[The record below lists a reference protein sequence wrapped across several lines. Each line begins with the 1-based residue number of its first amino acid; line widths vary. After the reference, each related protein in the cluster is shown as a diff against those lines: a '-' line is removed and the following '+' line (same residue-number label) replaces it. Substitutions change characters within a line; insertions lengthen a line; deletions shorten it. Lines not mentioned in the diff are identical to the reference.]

1 MREPAF
7 VMEHAS
13 QIGRRVR
20 VPCIEARQVLVFA
33 PQTACDQIPDDGC
46 RLEVRFYRPIQR
58 GDVEPVMFYP
68 ARRRIEIATLRID
81 IINRVPFLFQ
91 CAFGYI
97 IIVDAAYLV
106 LPDGQSVIS
115 VRHAQCADMP
125 VPLLSCFQRERP
137 ILRMTEHKH
146 TESIPCRA

>member
-1 MREPAF
+1 MRESAF
-7 VMEHAS
+7 VMEHS
-13 QIGRRVR
+13 RQIGWRVHM
-20 VPCIEARQVLVFA
+20 PCIEAWQVLVFD
-33 PQTACDQIPDDGC
+33 PQTARDQIPDNGY
-46 RLEVRFYRPIQR
+46 RLKVRLHRPIQR

-91 CAFGYI
+91 CAFGDI
-97 IIVDAAYLV
+97 IIVNTAQLV
-106 LPDGQSVIS
+106 FFDGRTVIS
-115 VRHAQCADMP
+115 VRHAQRTDMP

-146 TESIPCRA
+146 TGSIPCRA